1 VGRVILYF
9 LAGMAL
15 LLIFRWIMN
24 RIGPPSGGA
33 SDPSKGSK
41 MVKDPLCG
49 LHIPV
54 DRAVVKQIGG
64 ESRYFCSEE
73 CAGQFSAEKV
83 WPHE

>member
-1 VGRVILYF
+1 
-9 LAGMAL
+9 
-15 LLIFRWIMN
+15 
-24 RIGPPSGGA
+24 
-33 SDPSKGSK
+33 

-73 CAGQFSAEKV
+73 CAGQFSVEKV